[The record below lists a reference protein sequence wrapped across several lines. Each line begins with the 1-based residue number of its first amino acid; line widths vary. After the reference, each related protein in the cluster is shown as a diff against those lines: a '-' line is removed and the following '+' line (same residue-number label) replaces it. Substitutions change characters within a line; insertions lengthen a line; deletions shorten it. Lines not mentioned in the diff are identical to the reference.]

1 MTILKQSTIDA
12 IEASSQ
18 FLVSFEKYGTHHNA
32 KTKISIT
39 YYCQQYAYTV
49 QAWAIISRIKYQ
61 QLSGYGSL
69 CGILKPSDFSAIRT
83 DKATGEDVSNDNQAS
98 CKAVFQLLCNALE
111 QSTDKVHLDQY
122 QTIKN
127 KSKIKACTPEPVC

>member
-1 MTILKQSTIDA
+1 MTIKQTTIDT
-12 IEASSQ
+12 IQASSQ

-39 YYCQQYAYTV
+39 YHCPQYAYTV

-61 QLSGYGSL
+61 QLSGYASL
-69 CGILKPSDFSAIRT
+69 CGILKPSNFSAIRT
-83 DKATGEDVSNDNQAS
+83 DKATGEDVANDNQVS
-98 CKAVFQLLCNALE
+98 CKAVFELLCQALE
-111 QSTDKVHLDQY
+111 QSTDKVYLEQY

-127 KSKIKACTPEPVC
+127 KSRF

>member
-12 IEASSQ
+12 IKNSSQ

-39 YYCQQYAYTV
+39 YYSFSHAYTV
-49 QAWAIISRIKYQ
+49 QAWAIITPIKYR
-61 QLSGYGSL
+61 QLTGYGSL
-69 CGILKPSDFSAIRT
+69 IDTLKPSNYSATRT
-83 DKATGEDVSNDNQAS
+83 DKATGEDVANDNQAS
-98 CKAVFQLLCNALE
+98 CQAVFELLCNALE
-111 QSTDKVHLDQY
+111 QSTDKVYLEQY

-127 KSKIKACTPEPVC
+127 KNRF

>member
-1 MTILKQSTIDA
+1 MNIKQSTIDT

-39 YYCQQYAYTV
+39 YYSSEYAYTV

-61 QLSGYGSL
+61 QLAGYGSL
-69 CGILKPSDFSAIRT
+69 CGILKPIDFSATRT
-83 DKATGEDVSNDNQAS
+83 DKATGEDVTNDNQAS
-98 CKAVFQLLCNALE
+98 CETVFELLCQALE
-111 QSTDKVHLDQY
+111 QSTDKVYLDQY

-127 KSKIKACTPEPVC
+127 KSRLSARS